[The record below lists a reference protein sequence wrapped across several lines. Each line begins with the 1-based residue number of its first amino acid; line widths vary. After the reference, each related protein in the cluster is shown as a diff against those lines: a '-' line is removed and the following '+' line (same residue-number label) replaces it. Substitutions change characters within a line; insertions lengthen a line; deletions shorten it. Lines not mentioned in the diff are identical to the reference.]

1 MKKRIAYLVMAGMLT
16 FTGCAGIGTS
26 EDAGE
31 PAETAEV
38 AEPEA
43 DEPETTD
50 AETGSDDEASAD
62 EIAEDNAADDDFMPS
77 SFVEEASKKDK
88 FKSYDEIISYLT
100 KGQGYTK
107 IKIKGYNGEVLA
119 ITDSVDAEKHGVEVA
134 FYGEVNGIVKNIG
147 NAFSCEKEYPIATG
161 NDMVYACYTDCYES
175 LFLNPDGD
183 GLMIKDH
190 ITKDGDTYLGF
201 LRETNSLDEADTK
214 DFTGG
219 EKEFK
224 EYWKNYEAATP
235 ISFTV
240 VE

>member
-43 DEPETTD
+43 DEPETAD
-50 AETGSDDEASAD
+50 AETGSEDEASAD
-62 EIAEDNAADDDFMPS
+62 EIAMDNADGDFMPS

-88 FKSYDEIISYLT
+88 FKDYDEIISYLT

-119 ITDSVDAEKHGVEVA
+119 ITDSVDAEKHGIEVA
-134 FYGEVNGIVKNIG
+134 FYGEVGGIVKNIG
-147 NAFSCEKEYPIATG
+147 NAFSSEKEYPIAVG
-161 NDMVYACYTDCYES
+161 NDLVYACYTDYYEA

-183 GLMIKDH
+183 GLMVKDN
-190 ITKDGDTYLGF
+190 ISKDGNTYSGF
-201 LRETNSLDEADTK
+201 LRETNSFDEAATK

-235 ISFTV
+235 ITFTV